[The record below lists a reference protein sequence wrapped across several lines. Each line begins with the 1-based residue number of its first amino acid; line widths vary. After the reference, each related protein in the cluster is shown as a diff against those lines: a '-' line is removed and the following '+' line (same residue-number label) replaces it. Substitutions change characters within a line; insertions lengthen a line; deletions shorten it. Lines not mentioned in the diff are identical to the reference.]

1 MDLRQLEYFVAVTE
15 HGSFSRAAAVLN
27 LAQPSVS
34 RQVALLEEELGQRL
48 LERTGRGVT
57 ATPAGHALLAHAR
70 TMLNAASQALA
81 DLKEMHAEPVGRVVV
96 GLPNR
101 VAMGLCVPLIREFR
115 QRLPNALLSIVEGL
129 SLSLRDGMIAGR
141 IDLGLLFD
149 PAPTPLLA
157 YEPLMRERMV
167 LVAPKGYRLPAQVG
181 LAALADFP
189 LVLPGTHN
197 PIRSLVDAVLLP
209 RRIALNVVA
218 EVGAVHS
225 ALTVVEEGLA
235 CSILPDSALLL
246 SQRRDLIQAAPIGP
260 PAIRNL
266 LVLAMPR
273 ARPASRLVNET
284 AKILKEIDFR
294 GADAVAGLAED

>member
-15 HGSFSRAAAVLN
+15 QGSFSRAAATLN

-34 RQVALLEEELGQRL
+34 RQIALLEDELGQKL

-57 ATPAGHALLAHAR
+57 PTPAGHALLAHAR
-70 TMLNAASQALA
+70 VMLNAASQALS

-101 VAMGLCVPLIREFR
+101 VAMGLSVALIKEFR
-115 QRLPNALLSIVEGL
+115 QRFPNALLSVVEGL
-129 SLSLRDGMIAGR
+129 SLSLREGMIAGR

-149 PAPTPLLA
+149 PAPTPLLS
-157 YEPLMRERMV
+157 YEQLMRERMM
-167 LVAPKGYRLPAQVG
+167 LVAPKAYRLPAQV
-181 LAALADFP
+181 ALATLANFP
-189 LVLPGTHN
+189 LVLPGSHN

-218 EVGAVHS
+218 EVGAVHT

-235 CSILPDSALLL
+235 CSILPDSALHL
-246 SQRRDLIQAAPIGP
+246 SRRPDEIQAAPIGP
-260 PAIRNL
+260 PAIRNQ
-266 LVLAMPR
+266 LVLAIPR
-273 ARPASRLVNET
+273 ARPATRLVAET
-284 AKILKEIDFR
+284 AKLLRELDCR
-294 GADAVAGLAED
+294 NGGGTGH